1 MEAGISQGSRQA
13 VIRVQFHNSE
23 EGNVTLLDLKL
34 LQGESEPVSKPQ
46 GRLVGAVATKDGTNS
61 DQEGR

>member
-13 VIRVQFHNSE
+13 IVCVQFHNSE
-23 EGNVTLLDLKL
+23 EGNVTVLDLKL
-34 LQGESEPVSKPQ
+34 LQGDSEQVSKAQ
-46 GRLVGAVATKDGTNS
+46 RRLVGAVATKDGTNS